1 MTTKLQFKK
10 FKEVQSLSF
19 QAPVN
24 RLNTFLENVVIKLK
38 LQDFNS
44 LWHSVLLMV
53 FLVTVVPTN
62 SDH

>member
-10 FKEVQSLSF
+10 FKEGQSLSF
-19 QAPVN
+19 QAPAN

-44 LWHSVLLMV
+44 LWHSVLLML